1 VGSVGTSR
9 TVREIDVLCVR
20 LPDVPVIVTV
30 KVPVI
35 AATLALSVNVLAPVV
50 GFGLNDAVT
59 PLGNPEADKLTFPLN
74 PF

>member
-1 VGSVGTSR
+1 
-9 TVREIDVLCVR
+9 VREIDVLCVR

-30 KVPVI
+30 KVPVM

>member
-1 VGSVGTSR
+1 M
-9 TVREIDVLCVR
+9 LCVR

-30 KVPVI
+30 KVPVM

-50 GFGLNDAVT
+50 GFGLNNAVT